1 MLYLRKDA
9 TLHAPKP
16 PAALRRSLALACL
29 LLGLA
34 GCLLPII
41 PGLPFMIAAARLL
54 GPRDPMIRRANV
66 AGSRGLRALRGSRVR
81 LLRRAGAGLTPHWRT
96 FRQLMLGT
104 R

>member
-1 MLYLRKDA
+1 MLYLRKNA
-9 TLHAPKP
+9 TLQTPLP
-16 PAALRRSLALACL
+16 SAALRRSLALACL
-29 LLGLA
+29 ILGIA

-54 GPRDPMIRRANV
+54 GPHDPMIRRANV

-96 FRQLMLGT
+96 LRQLMLGVK
-104 R
+104 